1 MFKNEKDFKRIVSR
15 LNIDNKPNPTHR
27 ENLRRQVLSAFN
39 EIGQQPKAAWQTI
52 GRTIIKRPITKLAA
66 AAVII
71 IAIGIFVAYQGPDEQ
86 AASRNITEATK
97 SPAEMLTVASLNAA
111 YRKGGM
117 EMVEKM
123 CDKALKMVGPRP
135 ANISMQEFFEEI
147 NNGKTERTEL

>member
-27 ENLRRQVLSAFN
+27 ENLRRQMLSVFN
-39 EIGQQPKAAWQTI
+39 ETQKASLRIHIWQTI

-111 YRKGGM
+111 YRKGELEAVENRYKRVLEVM
-117 EMVEKM
+117 EPWPSKVSITE
-123 CDKALKMVGPRP
+123 V
-135 ANISMQEFFEEI
+135 FEEL
-147 NNGKTERTEL
+147 NGS